1 MNNTEIITAII
12 SGVFTLLG
20 LLVTYFLVPWLKKKA
35 ELIEDEKVRNA
46 TKLALELAD
55 GTVQRVVESTSQTL
69 VKEFRKNG
77 TWNEETKKLVLDR
90 AVAEIKRSLGQDQ
103 LLAIGKTLNISVEE
117 FLITAVEAYIHK
129 NNPNN

>member
-1 MNNTEIITAII
+1 MNNTEIITTII

-20 LLVTYFLVPWLKKKA
+20 LVVTYFLVPWLKKKT

-46 TKLALELAD
+46 TKLALELAN

-69 VKEFRKNG
+69 VKEFKKNG
-77 TWNEETKKLVLDR
+77 TWNEETKKLVLES
-90 AVAEIKRSLGQDQ
+90 AVTEIKRSLGPDQ
-103 LLAIGKTLNISVEE
+103 LANIGKTLNISVEE